1 MLLIY
6 LLIKMCSWARLYL
19 CLKASRIQGLFNRNT
34 SVLCSR
40 ANIKSV
46 RGSYL
51 QLLVL
56 VEDPDTEEI
65 RFEVNSEIKD
75 LEDHQMLA
83 LLKKGNGKASSHVK
97 NTVYQ
102 EALDL
107 TQQLTTMDSENA
119 SKPPPQTKESLLK
132 SHMNE
137 NAQEYA

>member
-1 MLLIY
+1 M
-6 LLIKMCSWARLYL
+6 
-19 CLKASRIQGLFNRNT
+19 
-34 SVLCSR
+34 SVQYSR

-46 RGSYL
+46 RSCYL
-51 QLLVL
+51 QLLIL
-56 VEDPDTEEI
+56 VEDPETEEI

-83 LLKKGNGKASSHVK
+83 LLKKGNGRASSHVK

-107 TQQLTTMDSENA
+107 TQQLTTADSENA
-119 SKPPPQTKESLLK
+119 TKSALQTKESLLK

-137 NAQEYA
+137 NA